1 MEIPYKLN
9 VVWCR
14 VFQSVLKVGNYF
26 MGYRMP
32 KYLEGPGKIGEL
44 GSFLKEKNINDVLI
58 VTGSGMVRRGQVQPM
73 LDGFEANGIRYTLQT
88 FDTTDPP
95 LTTWNWVTRLS
106 RKTDARPS

>member
-1 MEIPYKLN
+1 MTNTLELI
-9 VVWCR
+9 WCR
-14 VFQSVLKVGNYF
+14 TFQAVLKVGNYF

-32 KYLEGPGKIGEL
+32 HYLEGPGKIKEL
-44 GSFLKEKNINDVLI
+44 GAFVRSKGINDILV

-73 LDGFEANGIRYTLQT
+73 LAASRPMVSATLCRPLIPLT
-88 FDTTDPP
+88 PP